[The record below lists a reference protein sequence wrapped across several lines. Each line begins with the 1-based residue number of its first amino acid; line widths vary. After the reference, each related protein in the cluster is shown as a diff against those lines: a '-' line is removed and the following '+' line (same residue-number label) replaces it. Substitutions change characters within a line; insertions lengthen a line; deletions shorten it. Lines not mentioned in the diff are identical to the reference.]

1 MLRNLQS
8 AIALLTCGCMV
19 GYAAVPISIGILVTE
34 SPALIDGTPVR
45 GNSTLFSGN
54 VVKADSGGSSLWF
67 ADGSTLVLQPG
78 AQVRVFRDH
87 SVLEQGVATQSG
99 NNRRGL
105 IVDGLSVEPLSEHGT
120 VAAAWRD
127 SSHVEA
133 VAENGPAEV
142 RTPDGQ
148 LVARLNPGERL
159 SFSISVASASQQE
172 QQQAPPPPPT
182 GPPITV
188 NGILR
193 QEPEGEYK
201 VTNDTD
207 GVEYIVEGSIP
218 GNALGASVQI
228 KGIAAGVS
236 TTIMCHT
243 PSADSGSAPCH
254 IVVANSIRRVA
265 AGSTKEEEGQAPT
278 PAAEGPHW
286 HSGAVILTV
295 AVVGGG
301 ALVAILALS
310 GGKKSPST
318 SAP

>member
-8 AIALLTCGCMV
+8 AIALLICGCMV
-19 GYAAVPISIGILVTE
+19 GYAAVPVSIGILVTD

-54 VVKADSGGSSLWF
+54 VVKADSAASSLWF
-67 ADGSTLVLQPG
+67 ADGSSLVLQPG
-78 AQVRVFRDH
+78 SQVRVFRDH
-87 SVLEQGVATQSG
+87 SVLERGTVTQIGSG
-99 NNRRGL
+99 RREL
-105 IVDGLSVEPLSEHGT
+105 IADGLTIASLSEHGT

-142 RTPDGQ
+142 RSPAGQ
-148 LVARLNPGERL
+148 LVARLSPGEKL
-159 SFSISVASASQQE
+159 SFTIASVAQQDE
-172 QQQAPPPPPT
+172 QQAPPPPT
-182 GPPITV
+182 GPPIIV

-201 VTNDTD
+201 ITNDTD

-236 TTIMCHT
+236 TSIMCHT

-310 GGKKSPST
+310 GGNKSPST

>member
-8 AIALLTCGCMV
+8 AIAILICGCMV
-19 GYAAVPISIGILVTE
+19 GYAAVPVSIGILVTD
-34 SPALIDGTPVR
+34 SPALIDGAPVR

-54 VVKADSGGSSLWF
+54 VVKADSAASSLWF
-67 ADGSTLVLQPG
+67 ADGSSLVLQPG
-78 AQVRVFRDH
+78 SQVRVFRDH
-87 SVLEQGVATQSG
+87 SVLEQGTVTQIGSDK
-99 NNRRGL
+99 RAL
-105 IVDGLSVEPLSEHGT
+105 IADGLTLASLSEHGT
-120 VAAAWRD
+120 LAAALRD

-142 RTPDGQ
+142 RTAAGQ

-159 SFSISVASASQQE
+159 SFAINPASTTVQE
-172 QQQAPPPPPT
+172 PQEAPPPPPT
-182 GPPITV
+182 GPSITV

-201 VTNDTD
+201 ITNDTD

-218 GNALGASVQI
+218 GSALGASVQI

-236 TTIMCHT
+236 PTIMCHT

-254 IVVANSIRRVA
+254 IVVANSIRRIA

-278 PAAEGPHW
+278 PAAEGPHF
-286 HSGAVILTV
+286 HSGVVIVT
-295 AVVGGG
+295 AAAVGGG

-310 GGKKSPST
+310 GGKKTST